1 MFRPDKEDGLFTLDS
16 VFIAIKESSFFLVTF
31 EDQTDIK
38 KGVKVWNIELSKWMP
53 IELASLPNMPWKK
66 GNDAIRAKDVYKV
79 RLFFEELGFDFFFWH
94 ETMKEEKNF
103 ENMKNFYLQRIKLN
117 VEKELRKQ

>member
-16 VFIAIKESSFFLVTF
+16 VFIAIREGSFFLVTF
-31 EDQTDIK
+31 EDKTDTT
-38 KGVKVWNIELSKWMP
+38 KGVRAWNIELSEWMNS
-53 IELASLPNMPWKK
+53 EMASLISVPWKK

-94 ETMKEEKNF
+94 ETMKKEKNF
-103 ENMKNFYLQRIKLN
+103 ENVKDFCLQRIKPNL
-117 VEKELRKQ
+117 KQELRRQ